1 MVFTKVPVAL
11 DFAQEGFAMSSARL
25 LSLAVALSMTLCS
38 VAPAVAQPLG
48 SFFWQL
54 QPYCNVVT
62 FNVTYSVTPTGPVYT
77 LDGFDDMCG
86 AATRAAATGVAFPN
100 PDGSIGLGF
109 SIVSTP
115 DADVLHV
122 DARVNLASLSGPWTG
137 EGGIGGTFAYNTM
150 TSGLPPRPASATALL
165 LTQFGS
171 APRILARRAEGTPA
185 APTAVLEDQL
195 LGSVGGGGYAGSAF
209 TGATASMQVAA
220 TEDWTPT
227 AQGSRLNFLTTAN
240 GSATSATRMTIE
252 ASGHVGIGTV
262 APLNLLHVNG
272 AIRVGNC
279 TLDPTTGAPT
289 CFSDARFKRDVKAL
303 APMLDRLTRLQ
314 PVQYSWRA
322 DEFPDKAFGTGEV
335 LGLVAQDVEA
345 VLPDLVTT
353 DAEGYKSVNYGQL
366 PLLAVQALKEMKAKV
381 DAVQR
386 ENADLAAR
394 LATLEAALAQAGP
407 RTLR

>member
-1 MVFTKVPVAL
+1 MAP
-11 DFAQEGFAMSSARL
+11 ARL
-25 LSLAVALSMTLCS
+25 LPIALALS
-38 VAPAVAQPLG
+38 VVVFAVVPASAQPLG

-62 FNVTYSVTPTGPVYT
+62 FNVTYSFTPTGPVYT

-86 AATRAAATGVAFPN
+86 AATRAAASGVAFPN

-109 SIVSTP
+109 SIVSAP
-115 DADVLHV
+115 EADVLHV
-122 DARVNLASLSGPWTG
+122 DARVSLANLSGTWAG
-137 EGGIGGTFAYNTM
+137 EGGIGGTFAYGTVAP
-150 TSGLPPRPASATALL
+150 GLSPRPASPTALL

-171 APRILARRAEGTPA
+171 APRILTRRAEGSAA

-195 LGSVGGGGYAGSAF
+195 LGSLGGGGHTGSAF

-240 GSATSATRMTIE
+240 GSPSSAIRMTIE
-252 ASGHVGIGTV
+252 ASGNVGIGTV
-262 APLNLLHVNG
+262 APLSLLHVNG

-279 TLDPTTGAPT
+279 TFDPNTGAPT

-303 APMLDRLTRLQ
+303 TPMLDRLTRLQ
-314 PVQYSWRA
+314 PVQYAWRA
-322 DEFPDKAFGTGEV
+322 DEFPDKAFTTGDV

-345 VLPDLVTT
+345 VLPELVTT
-353 DAEGYKSVNYGQL
+353 DAQGYKSVNYGQL
-366 PLLAVQALKEMKAKV
+366 PLLAVQALKEMKARM

-394 LATLEAALAQAGP
+394 LSALEAVLAQAP
-407 RTLR
+407 RARR